1 MFDWASH
8 LSNTSQYAVAGDIC
22 GTREMCS
29 SSEQPQGCPE
39 NQLASW
45 WSWNVDSTLASLSR
59 KDCLQR
65 SRTIMFYD
73 VLWCFMMFYVV
84 LCIFPL
90 QLAAFVALLY
100 LRPWGNLC
108 WEASRWDHLEP
119 SCKKAFVELLVWWCL
134 WKPWHLIYLTLLKRF
149 VLETKRLEIGLW
161 RTWCCRTG
169 GVWCWRICVWELQEP
184 SVAMWIRQGAR
195 GVIIT
200 VEKAA
205 SWTSTNIRCLN
216 LVFRNSM
223 KLCNRDQKGT
233 FKALLG
239 EERSHPRMRF
249 ETHRH
254 TLALTPAN
262 LFRTMFGRP
271 CTLWNLGNWES
282 SFRLFQKLPNPSE
295 ICDFRQR
302 GYTLGDLISRDLYD
316 TERVL
321 GSKSLLWTHSNM
333 TQWPMS
339 RPKAVEIWWN
349 M

>member
-1 MFDWASH
+1 MHFSFAACSFRCASIFKA
-8 LSNTSQYAVAGDIC
+8 LGQPLLRSFSMGSFGALLQKSFC
-22 GTREMCS
+22 GTSCLMVSLE
-29 SSEQPQGCPE
+29 
-39 NQLASW
+39 
-45 WSWNVDSTLASLSR
+45 TLALDIPHTS
-59 KDCLQR
+59 
-65 SRTIMFYD
+65 
-73 VLWCFMMFYVV
+73 
-84 LCIFPL
+84 
-90 QLAAFVALLY
+90 
-100 LRPWGNLC
+100 N
-108 WEASRWDHLEP
+108 
-119 SCKKAFVELLVWWCL
+119 
-134 WKPWHLIYLTLLKRF
+134 
-149 VLETKRLEIGLW
+149 TKRLEIGLW